1 MSDPAHGAG
10 LSHTDQPSELA
21 GQLLTAVNR
30 LAFQLRAP
38 ATRQGI
44 TPSRLAVLA
53 ALGRAGPQR
62 LGCLAEQLGVAAASM
77 SRLADVLE
85 EAGLA
90 LRTVDA
96 ADRRAMQLSL
106 TKHGADVL
114 AELRQ
119 EGTEALSMQ
128 IESLPPEQ
136 AAALRAALPVLESL
150 ADGYPNE
157 PVTDTREHET

>member
-1 MSDPAHGAG
+1 MSGPAQ
-10 LSHTDQPSELA
+10 STTSSDTKQPSELA
-21 GQLLTAVNR
+21 GQLRSAVNR

-38 ATRQGI
+38 ATRHGI

-62 LGCLAEQLGVAAASM
+62 LGCLAEQLGIAAASM
-77 SRLADVLE
+77 SRLADVLQ

-90 LRTVDA
+90 QRSIDA

-106 TKHGADVL
+106 TKHGADLL

-119 EGTEALSMQ
+119 EGTAALSTQ
-128 IESLPPEQ
+128 IACLPPEQ
-136 AAALRAALPVLESL
+136 AAALRAAVPVLESL
-150 ADGYPNE
+150 ADGYPKE
-157 PVTDTREHET
+157 SVTDT